1 MWIGLEEAEPPYR
14 RMVVRQIAGA
24 IARRIV
30 CPLRPGDTLERG
42 EKFGM
47 IKLGS
52 RTELIL
58 SDTSGLQ
65 VTVAVGQKVKAGISV
80 LARYG

>member
-1 MWIGLEEAEPPYR
+1 MDDLPSGSSPGL
-14 RMVVRQIAGA
+14 

-30 CPLRPGDTLERG
+30 CILCPGKTARRG

-58 SDTSGLQ
+58 PRAA
-65 VTVAVGQKVKAGISV
+65 VEIEVAVGQKVKAGCTI
-80 LARYG
+80 LARYKSL